1 MVLGLS
7 PPLGELLK
15 NFSEKNSEMIIAEN
29 YFAAHEDNNDNNNNN
44 ENDNNYNNN
53 NYDNN
58 NNNNN
63 NNNRDNDK
71 GKNINKN
78 KKYFEDNHTTTSI
91 NLFSGNFADVKDA
104 NPAESVISSFAS
116 KSVDLTAAS
125 NQDKSEITSSASIR
139 KSHRTISR
147 ASRPILKSA
156 VRSSADRELDNMT
169 GKPNLISRKK
179 SEDILRYIIK

>member
-1 MVLGLS
+1 ML
-7 PPLGELLK
+7 
-15 NFSEKNSEMIIAEN
+15 
-29 YFAAHEDNNDNNNNN
+29 AAVKSTDLEAKLEITDSARLASFTSAKFP
-44 ENDNNYNNN
+44 E
-53 NYDNN
+53 
-58 NNNNN
+58 
-63 NNNRDNDK
+63 
-71 GKNINKN
+71 N
-78 KKYFEDNHTTTSI
+78 KKHLEENHTTTSI

-125 NQDKSEITSSASIR
+125 NQDKSEITSSVSIR